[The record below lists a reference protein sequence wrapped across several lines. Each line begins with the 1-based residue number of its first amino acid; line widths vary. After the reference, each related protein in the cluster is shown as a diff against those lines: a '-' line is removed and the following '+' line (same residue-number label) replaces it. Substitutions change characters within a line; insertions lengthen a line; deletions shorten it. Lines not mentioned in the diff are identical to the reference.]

1 MLAAELLEAGEAFV
15 EDVERGAVAEA
26 DAFVVAEGDAGN
38 GGMLPDLR
46 GDEDGQRAGEQC
58 GDAGAAGASGFDF
71 LRLRVCSIPFLPASS

>member
-15 EDVERGAVAEA
+15 EDVERSAVAQA
-26 DAFVVAEGDAGN
+26 DVFVVAEGDTEN

-46 GDEDGQRAGEQC
+46 GDEDGQRASEQC
-58 GDAGAAGASGFDF
+58 GDAGTTGVSGFDF